1 MIREATAADLP
12 ELGRMF
18 DSYRKVHGARSRVSA
33 CAEFLAERLEHPD
46 SKTFLA
52 CLDDRAVGFI
62 QLHAR
67 YASLRLKRNW
77 ILADLFV
84 LPRYRRQ
91 GFARQLVMHAL
102 AFAEESGSD
111 AVHVTTNEG
120 NEAAVA
126 LYRSFGFERVEGTL
140 IFSVS
145 LTGTAELT

>member
-1 MIREATAADLP
+1 MILNSFLLHAESALERLGDSVEQQVAMIREATAADLP

-84 LPRYRRQ
+84 
-91 GFARQLVMHAL
+91 
-102 AFAEESGSD
+102 
-111 AVHVTTNEG
+111 
-120 NEAAVA
+120 
-126 LYRSFGFERVEGTL
+126 
-140 IFSVS
+140 
-145 LTGTAELT
+145 